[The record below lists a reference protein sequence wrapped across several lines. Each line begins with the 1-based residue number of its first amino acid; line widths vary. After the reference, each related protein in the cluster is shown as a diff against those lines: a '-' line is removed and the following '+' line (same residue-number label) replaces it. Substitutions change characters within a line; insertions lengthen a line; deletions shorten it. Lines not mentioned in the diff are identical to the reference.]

1 MKRLP
6 IRKYVEP
13 FKYLRVNL
21 TQRKGV
27 YPFYA
32 SFKITNIC
40 GLKCPFCNIWKNR
53 TPDSLS
59 TRDVFRVM
67 DNLAQSSIFTLCFEG
82 GEPFMRKDIVEIL
95 RYGRGMP
102 YYTAL
107 VTSGQ
112 HIDKYPID
120 ECYRYLD
127 FLHISIDEGHENLH
141 LYDRLSEFKRRWHLP
156 IIVQIVVTDKTM
168 SSLERKIRAIYE
180 SGVKACV
187 MPAAHLDL
195 TANEYPDPVRF
206 RSLITQ
212 LRGRYPQT
220 IITAE
225 HFLRSITN
233 SFRWKCSSGTTL
245 NGCTTSSIIIDS
257 DGGLYYPCRT
267 LIEKP
272 VNLLEEKL
280 MDFLFS
286 DEAKSRR
293 RMMKECR
300 RECGWYQYFAVS
312 FVSLRSLSLEIRDIM
327 RRR

>member
-6 IRKYVEP
+6 MRKYVETL
-13 FKYLRVNL
+13 KYLRVNL
-21 TQRKGV
+21 TQREGV

-40 GLKCPFCNIWKNR
+40 GLKCPFCDIWKNR
-53 TPDSLS
+53 TEDRLS
-59 TRDVFRVM
+59 ARDVFRVM
-67 DNLAQSSIFTLCFEG
+67 DNLAQSSILTLCFEG
-82 GEPFMRKDIVEIL
+82 GEPFLRKDIVEL
-95 RYGRGMP
+95 LKYGRGMP

-141 LYDRLSEFKRRWHLP
+141 LYNRLSEFKRRWHLP

-180 SGVKACV
+180 SEAKACV

-195 TANEYPDPVRF
+195 TENEYPDPVRF
-206 RSLITQ
+206 RSLVSQ
-212 LRGRYPQT
+212 LRRRYPRT

-233 SFRWKCSSGTTL
+233 SFRWNTSS
-245 NGCTTSSIIIDS
+245 CTTSSVIIDS

-267 LIEKP
+267 LMEKP

-280 MDFLFS
+280 MDFLSS
-286 DEAKSRR
+286 DEAKRRR
-293 RMMKECR
+293 RMMRKCR
-300 RECGWYQYFAVS
+300 RGCGWYQYFAVS
-312 FVSLRSLSLEIRDIM
+312 FADLKSLPIEIRDIIL
-327 RRR
+327 RIEN